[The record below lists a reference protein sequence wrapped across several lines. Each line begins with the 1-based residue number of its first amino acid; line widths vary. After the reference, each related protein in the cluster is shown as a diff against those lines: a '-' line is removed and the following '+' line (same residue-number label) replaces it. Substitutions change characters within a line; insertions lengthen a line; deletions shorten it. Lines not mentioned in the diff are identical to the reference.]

1 MRLVHRSV
9 YHQEEIRM
17 KNPKLTFA
25 AIAVVAAAAGA
36 FGIQALNAQ
45 QPGFKRVPVQ
55 DQDLSV
61 PGRHA
66 VQAKAEFEPGGAI
79 GRHTHPGEELSIVLE
94 GALTLKIDG
103 QPPRVVKAGE
113 SFFIPAGVV
122 HAGENA
128 GKDKAVVFATYI
140 VEKGK
145 PVATM
150 AQ

>member
-1 MRLVHRSV
+1 
-9 YHQEEIRM
+9 M
-17 KNPKLTFA
+17 KIGKLKLA
-25 AIAVVAAAAGA
+25 ASAVVVVAMGA
-36 FGIQALNAQ
+36 LGIQALNAQ
-45 QPGFKRVPVQ
+45 QQPGFKRVAIQ

-66 VQAKAEFEPGGAI
+66 VQAKAEFDPSGAI
-79 GRHTHPGEELSIVLE
+79 GRHTHPGEELSVVLE
-94 GALTLKIDG
+94 GTLTLRIDG
-103 QPPRVVKAGE
+103 QPPRAVKAGE

-128 GKDKAVVFATYI
+128 SKGKTVVLATYI

-150 AQ
+150 EK